1 MSIPLASDPSGGVEL
16 AYIGVHE
23 IFQMAIAAEELG
35 CLSGLQCSVFDAPG
49 KWGHFLSR
57 FAYLP
62 SAFPLGSKA
71 LPPGK
76 VHELPLPQMARQMMQ
91 KVFKRRRADPLP
103 YLQAFERQAA
113 RRLRHSNARI
123 AVAAETCA
131 LGYFRAAKELGMR
144 CMLDSHGI
152 PAPFLDAAVQRAAAE
167 FDLSIPPPSDSAAM
181 TAHKEQ
187 ERALADVILFCSE
200 LQREHWVRLGV
211 PAEKCQTAPLWVDT
225 EFWKPL
231 PRKRSM
237 DQPLQVAAVGCGSLA
252 KGLPYLLTAAAPL
265 KGSISLTL
273 VGHVDAVMLP
283 LLQRCPVPPKR
294 LPYMSRPQLRD
305 FFNTQDVLVMPSLG
319 DSFGLVAMEAMACG
333 LPVIVT
339 THCGLPVPDPAWR
352 VPALDS
358 GAITERLNW
367 YAEDR
372 ERAGKDGLE
381 ASLFAAQFTPR
392 RYRDQIKAVYRGL
405 LDGIPEASL
414 R

>member
-1 MSIPLASDPSGGVEL
+1 MMAPKEQAGVEL
-16 AYIGVHE
+16 AYMGVHE
-23 IFQMAIAAEELG
+23 IFQMAIAAEEMG
-35 CLSGLQCSVFDAPG
+35 FLSGLQCSIFDAPG
-49 KWGHFLSR
+49 KWGRLLSH

-62 SAFPLGSKA
+62 SAFPLGSEA
-71 LPPGK
+71 LPPDK
-76 VHELPLPQMARQMMQ
+76 IHELPLPLLARQMVQ
-91 KVFKRRRADPLP
+91 KVLKRRRIDPLP

-113 RRLRHSNARI
+113 RRLHSSTARI

-131 LGYFRAAKELGMR
+131 LGYFRAAKERGMS
-144 CMLDSHGI
+144 CVLDSHGI
-152 PAPFLDAAVQRAAAE
+152 PAPFMDEVLLGAAAE
-167 FDLSIPPPSDSAAM
+167 FGLPTPLPCDSPAM

-187 ERALADVILFCSE
+187 ERDLADVILFCSE

-211 PAEKCQTAPLWVDT
+211 PAEKCQAAPLWVDT

-231 PRKRSM
+231 PRKRNM

-252 KGLPYLLTAAAPL
+252 KGLPYLLAAAAPL
-265 KGSISLTL
+265 SSAISLTL
-273 VGHVDAVMLP
+273 VGQVDAAMLP
-283 LLQRCPVPPKR
+283 LLQRCPVPLKR

-305 FFNTQDVLVMPSLG
+305 FLNSQEVLVMPSLG

-339 THCGLPVPDPAWR
+339 THCGLPVPEPAWR

-358 GAITERLNW
+358 GAITERLNG

-372 ERAGKDGLE
+372 ERAGRDGLE

-392 RYRDQIKAVYRGL
+392 RYRDQIKAVFRGL
-405 LDGIPEASL
+405 LDGNSEASS